1 MKQQLKNYLKLGI
14 LLFGISICL
23 ISCEKDESPIT
34 EEQTV
39 DNFTRKLPK
48 VNYYTKQTLP
58 KVVSLELEKSLKPL
72 ESKNFTRDL
81 QTSFGTILTDQI
93 MQTISADSIEIL
105 LLE

>member
-48 VNYYTKQTLP
+48 VNY
-58 KVVSLELEKSLKPL
+58 
-72 ESKNFTRDL
+72 
-81 QTSFGTILTDQI
+81 
-93 MQTISADSIEIL
+93 
-105 LLE
+105 